1 MKLELYRNKKWSAL
15 MIAIICIVII
25 SSIMIYFLE
34 KLLPIAR
41 NIKWIENS
49 TVAYYNGLSWIEQS
63 LLFMKTASVWTESWV
78 TYNTSNPQWYSFQI
92 TASGTKIPIAWEW
105 NSEYNSGRNIIWP
118 GQPIQLAIW
127 SWITW
132 SSVELK
138 FKAPD
143 WMWLT
148 WTLDNSWIIN
158 WQLSGKNTDWT
169 WIILYASWESN
180 MIKWGMIDWNPIYLD
195 TKDWFDLNWSGWTFD
210 DFYDTDWS
218 PFNATTWLWA
228 NWANCTSNSC
238 TLKLSI
244 INPLIWTW
252 WQAIPYLEYKIDFWF
267 VKVPLQYA
275 IIQSDWYS
283 YWFKRHIRSTARQ
296 QTTSEALDFTIFQ

>member
-1 MKLELYRNKKWSAL
+1 MKIELYKNKKWSAL

-25 SSIMIYFLE
+25 STIMIYFLE

-49 TVAYYNGLSWIEQS
+49 TVAYYNALSWIEQS
-63 LLFMKTASVWTESWV
+63 QLFMKTAPVWTESWA
-78 TYNTSNPQWYSFQI
+78 TYITSNPQWYSFQI
-92 TASGTKIPIAWEW
+92 TASGTQIPITWEW

-118 GQPIQLAIW
+118 WQPVQLAIW
-127 SWITW
+127 EHIDWNLVNFI
-132 SSVELK
+132 

-148 WTLDNSWIIN
+148 WTLASSWIIN
-158 WQLSGKNTDWT
+158 WQLSGKNSDWT
-169 WIILYASWESN
+169 WIILYASWENN
-180 MIKWGMIDWNPIYLD
+180 MIKWSNIINKD
-195 TKDWFDLNWSGWTFD
+195 TIVLNSKDWFDLNWSGWTFNN
-210 DFYDTDWS
+210 FYNAS
-218 PFNATTWLWA
+218 APFTTTWLWTNC
-228 NWANCTSNSC
+228 NWNEC

-252 WQAIPYLEYKIDFWF
+252 WQSIPYLEYQISFWS

-275 IIQSDWYS
+275 IINSDWYS
-283 YWFKRHIRSTARQ
+283 YWFKRHIRRTVGQ
-296 QTTSEALDFTIFQ
+296 QTTSEALDFTVFQ